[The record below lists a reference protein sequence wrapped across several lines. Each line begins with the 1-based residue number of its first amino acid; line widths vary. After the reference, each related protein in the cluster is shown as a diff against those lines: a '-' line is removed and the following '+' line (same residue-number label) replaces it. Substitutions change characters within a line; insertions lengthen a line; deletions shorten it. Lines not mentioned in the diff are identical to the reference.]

1 MAGQKQFCPAL
12 LLASQRHLMA
22 RTVNPK
28 AEKQRRTHIIQAAY
42 LAIYQR
48 GYASVTLSDIAQE
61 AGVAKG
67 TLVYYFGSKEGLF
80 KEVLQ
85 RFVRTITVATTRA
98 IRQQD
103 STEGRLRVFVEN
115 QFYGLLNTR
124 RFYTVYLDFLSAST
138 KVHELRLLTQMLF
151 DNTDMLK
158 VGIARTP
165 EQAKLM
171 RAVLDGLAIQ
181 FLFDDQADLNQYREE
196 CIRAMQAL
204 LTLD

>member
-1 MAGQKQFCPAL
+1 
-12 LLASQRHLMA
+12 MA
-22 RTVNPK
+22 RTVNPR
-28 AEKQRRTHIIQAAY
+28 AEKQRRNHIIQAAY
-42 LAIYQR
+42 HAIYQR
-48 GYASVTLSDIAQE
+48 GYASVTLADIAQQ

-67 TLVYYFGSKEGLF
+67 TLVYYFGSKESLF
-80 KEVLQ
+80 KEVLK
-85 RFVRTITVATTRA
+85 RFVRTIAVASMRA
-98 IRQQD
+98 IRQQNT
-103 STEGRLRVFVEN
+103 TEDRLRVFVEN

-138 KVHELRLLTQMLF
+138 KVYELRLLTQMLF
-151 DNTDMLK
+151 DSTDMLK

-181 FLFDDQADLNQYREE
+181 FLFDDHADLGQYREE
-196 CIRAMQAL
+196 CLRAMQAI